1 MPLGRR
7 IPWIILF
14 EAVIA
19 AHRRWRDL
27 HPDDRSRLAHLVRK
41 SRGRPYLLTRD
52 ERSEFRQIA
61 SRLDLVGLGREML
74 PLGRRL
80 RRHRGR

>member
-1 MPLGRR
+1 MPLARR

-27 HPDDRSRLAHLVRK
+27 QPDDRNRLAHLVRK
-41 SRGRPYLLTRD
+41 SRGRPYLLTRE
-52 ERSEFRQIA
+52 ERTEFRQIA
-61 SRLDLVGLGREML
+61 SRLDLVGLGRELL

-80 RRHRGR
+80 RRSAGR